1 MSDSSTPGST
11 STSAAPEVARLIR
24 SPQGTGQAI
33 KALFE
38 EPARRL
44 VKREVLSHVQ
54 HAQDAL
60 GEAQAQAQEIIEQAH
75 LQAQEIR
82 EQARKEGAHEGHT
95 EATKLL
101 GYARAE
107 YERLLQAQE
116 QDMLDLS
123 FGIAQRIIAREIAL
137 NPDVVK
143 GIVLN
148 ALDQVRN
155 KRQIVLI
162 VHPEDALMLEQD
174 RALLGSR
181 VEGAKLYIEEDDRV
195 ERGGCVIETESGRVD
210 ARLDVQLGAL
220 RDALG
225 GDQ

>member
-1 MSDSSTPGST
+1 MSDTPSESTQPPQ
-11 STSAAPEVARLIR
+11 AAPVARLIR
-24 SPQGTGQAI
+24 SPQDTGQSI
-33 KALFE
+33 KALFA

-44 VKREVLSHVQ
+44 VKREVLSRVQ
-54 HAQDAL
+54 HAQEAL
-60 GEAQAQAQEIIEQAH
+60 REAQAQAQQIIEQAEAE
-75 LQAQEIR
+75 AQDIR
-82 EQARKEGAHEGHT
+82 ERAREQGAQQGHV

-101 GYARAE
+101 GHARAE
-107 YERLLQAQE
+107 YDRLLQSQE

-123 FGIAQRIIAREIAL
+123 FGIAERIIAREIAL
-137 NPDVVK
+137 SPDVARD
-143 GIVLN
+143 IVLQ

-162 VHPEDALMLEQD
+162 VHPEDARLLEQD
-174 RALLGSR
+174 RALLASR

-220 RDALG
+220 REALG
-225 GDQ
+225 ADL